1 MFGVKATSLKVFFSV
16 MMGSMNFGMA
26 SPYIE
31 TFGIAKAAAAKVFSV
46 IDNIPIIN
54 ASKGNGEKPERI
66 EGNIKFDNV
75 HFHYP
80 SRKTVKVTFF

>member
-1 MFGVKATSLKVFFSV
+1 

-31 TFGIAKAAAAKVFSV
+31 TFGVGRAAAAKVFSV

-54 ASKGNGEKPERI
+54 TSKGNGEKPEKI
-66 EGNIKFDNV
+66 EGNIRFQDV

-80 SRKTVKVTFF
+80 SRKAVKVKTSSPSRPVCLLILISS